1 MIQIGDKQFRNL
13 QEQVEKNKND
23 IEYILEEQGVLNEF
37 GIRVTE
43 QVDDIDDLPSVDDY
57 KESHTGWEYGD
68 CIAVG
73 TEEPY
78 ELYILTRANGSHPND
93 YWFDLGIFPLP
104 GPQGIQGEQ
113 GIQGIQGV
121 QGVQGV
127 QGARGYSMISINNAI
142 ETEIGN
148 IESIGYYEG
157 AQVGDLVLSRNA
169 DSYGYYGKVTIIGV
183 DNTYCMVQTLGSL
196 RGQQG
201 APGTQVVAN
210 PTLVGTE
217 ADLEGIQIGST
228 KYKVGGGKQLYQH
241 NIVVQYES
249 GTNFF
254 RIGFPIISESATAM
268 DKSAVIDWIEAHIPE
283 NSNFIPAGVCSNSS
297 GVYPCIN
304 FFITSANKWYVQYW
318 TGGSAS
324 AFQIATSSNSV
335 NVYDDNIITL

>member
-23 IEYILEEQGVLNEF
+23 IKYILEEEGVLNEF

-43 QVDDIDDLPSVDDY
+43 QVDDLADLPSVDDY

-113 GIQGIQGV
+113 GIQGIQGI

-217 ADLEGIQIGST
+217 SDLEGIQIAGT
-228 KYKVGGGKQLYQH
+228 KYKVGGGKQLYRH
-241 NIVVQYES
+241 EI
-249 GTNFF
+249 NFSYGVDSF
-254 RIGFPIISESATAM
+254 EINLTIISE
-268 DKSAVIDWIEAHIPE
+268 KSTQYSNSQFIDWLKSQPNMVVVCNGFKWSASDKWFITGVLW
-283 NSNFIPAGVCSNSS
+283 NSNNKKFMIHGLKNQTTITIENYDNLSNGNVDTSYIPR
-297 GVYPCIN
+297 P
-304 FFITSANKWYVQYW
+304 
-318 TGGSAS
+318 
-324 AFQIATSSNSV
+324 
-335 NVYDDNIITL
+335 L